1 MIDPWETNGGHP
13 QIPGSGSYSL
23 PLDEV
28 LLSQMLKTHGYATHI
43 VTIPRPTI
51 LCSLPSVGHLTICFG
66 AHLLCTVRS
75 ENGEFRHPVEKRR
88 MCWIQIWAAMPHLPC
103 VYGRA

>member
-1 MIDPWETNGGHP
+1 VIDPWETNGGHP

-51 LCSLPSVGHLTICFG
+51 FVQSAIRGSFDQMLCCFIALQRQVGKWRVK
-66 AHLLCTVRS
+66 A
-75 ENGEFRHPVEKRR
+75 PV
-88 MCWIQIWAAMPHLPC
+88 
-103 VYGRA
+103 